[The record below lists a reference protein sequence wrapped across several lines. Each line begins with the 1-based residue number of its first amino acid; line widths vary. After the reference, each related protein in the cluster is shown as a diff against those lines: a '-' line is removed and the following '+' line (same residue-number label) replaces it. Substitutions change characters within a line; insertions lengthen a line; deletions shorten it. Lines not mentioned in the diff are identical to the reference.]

1 MDQILEPAKID
12 SRKPQLA
19 TVVLCLKASA
29 DVVGAVRSLLAQN
42 TPNEVF
48 VINSG
53 GGDVGKVLKD
63 AGIKVPFEN
72 YPERMFAGAA
82 RNRGIER
89 TQAPYVAFLASD
101 CLALEGWVEYRLKR
115 HREGA
120 SAVACAVVNS
130 HPRHLVAC
138 AAYIGMFMRRLP
150 GLPDNLAIRFG
161 ASFDRRLFSKF
172 GLFDETLP
180 TNEDTEFMKRLPPEF
195 QPVWAPEVQ
204 TVHINETLF
213 FALVADQFLRGTRDG
228 RDERRIFGKPILKIA
243 RDVLR
248 QSRHA
253 RRLARVGLN
262 GAERTHVLMSMPI
275 LWVALAAKASGV
287 LVSGLFPAPDL
298 RKRKGQ

>member
-1 MDQILEPAKID
+1 
-12 SRKPQLA
+12 
-19 TVVLCLKASA
+19 VVLCLKASA

-63 AGIKVPFEN
+63 AGTKVPFEN

-120 SAVACAVVNS
+120 SAVACAIVNS

-180 TNEDTEFMKRLPPEF
+180 TSEDTEFLKRLPTELH
-195 QPVWAPEVQ
+195 PVWAPEVR
-204 TVHINETLF
+204 TIHVNETRF
-213 FALVADQFLRGTRDG
+213 IALIGDQFKRGIRYG
-228 RDERRIFGKPILKIA
+228 RDMHRIFGKPHLKIA

-253 RRLARVGLN
+253 RRLARVGLA
-262 GAERTHVLMSMPI
+262 GPERTRVMLSMPI
-275 LWVALAAKASGV
+275 LWVTLAAKASGV
-287 LVSGLFPAPDL
+287 LVSGLFPAASL
-298 RKRKGQ
+298 WESNGK